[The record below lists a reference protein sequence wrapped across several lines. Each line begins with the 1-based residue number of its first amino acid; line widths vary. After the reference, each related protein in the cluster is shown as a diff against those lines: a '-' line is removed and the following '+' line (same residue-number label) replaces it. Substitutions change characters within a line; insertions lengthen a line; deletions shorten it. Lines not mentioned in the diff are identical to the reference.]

1 VFLVPAE
8 SASIPAVVVTN
19 SQLGVDQIHSSNPLP
34 SGIQDSADIDNPTA
48 AAIAAA
54 APTLEEV
61 YVVHQTRQK
70 EGPPVLGGSCTFD
83 PKGLMN
89 GQVVGGFG
97 NTLSKSDCKPDSG
110 HQVRVSGEES
120 PH

>member
-48 AAIAAA
+48 A
-54 APTLEEV
+54 PTLEEV

-70 EGPPVLGGSCTFD
+70 EGPPVIGGSCTFD